1 MANDRE
7 ILREIW
13 EGKIPVHFQLAS
25 DETDVEPEDFFLLIP
40 RLSYFPLVTEKVR
53 RHFLR
58 VVSNELQDGEITC
71 QTTSRQEVDFGPR
84 SAGAA
89 GRSGRDNK
97 TTAAKKKRLTRRRRG
112 GRYEAIRSNH
122 GDSCVKLGGLLR
134 LRTASNFKTFLED
147 TRRTTISTVFNPRLN
162 L

>member
-13 EGKIPVHFQLAS
+13 EGKIPVHFQLSS

-58 VVSNELQDGEITC
+58 VVSNELQDGEMWMDSNGTPLKWHYPIGILC
-71 QTTSRQEVDFGPR
+71 FVFVFQECCLIF
-84 SAGAA
+84 
-89 GRSGRDNK
+89 
-97 TTAAKKKRLTRRRRG
+97 
-112 GRYEAIRSNH
+112 
-122 GDSCVKLGGLLR
+122 
-134 LRTASNFKTFLED
+134 
-147 TRRTTISTVFNPRLN
+147 
-162 L
+162 